1 MPVVSNILC
10 TFALMKPAMI
20 FYQYIWIINILRAY
34 KRLTFEEL
42 SQKWQS
48 DGMSDGNPLQRSTFN
63 RHREAILDMF
73 GIIIECEPKTYK
85 YHISNPEV
93 LANDSIERWLYST
106 LSVHGMLTDSA
117 SVKDRI
123 ILENV
128 PAGEE
133 FLQTILR
140 AIKANRCLKI
150 HYQPFWGEGYDK
162 IICPYT
168 LRLFTQRWYLL
179 TFTGRHMA
187 TYALDR
193 MTMVE
198 LTDETFELPFGFSS
212 EAYYS
217 EYYGVTTDETPM
229 AHVVIRA
236 HDWTPN
242 YLRTLPLHH
251 SQREIASTEH
261 YADFSLDIRPTVDFV
276 NELLKYGPGLE
287 VLEPQSL
294 REEIKQSLTDSLN
307 RYQI

>member
-1 MPVVSNILC
+1 
-10 TFALMKPAMI
+10 
-20 FYQYIWIINILRAY
+20 
-34 KRLTFEEL
+34 
-42 SQKWQS
+42 
-48 DGMSDGNPLQRSTFN
+48 
-63 RHREAILDMF
+63 
-73 GIIIECEPKTYK
+73 
-85 YHISNPEV
+85 
-93 LANDSIERWLYST
+93 
-106 LSVHGMLTDSA
+106 
-117 SVKDRI
+117 
-123 ILENV
+123 
-128 PAGEE
+128 
-133 FLQTILR
+133 
-140 AIKANRCLKI
+140 
-150 HYQPFWGEGYDK
+150 
-162 IICPYT
+162 
-168 LRLFTQRWYLL
+168 
-179 TFTGRHMA
+179 
-187 TYALDR
+187 